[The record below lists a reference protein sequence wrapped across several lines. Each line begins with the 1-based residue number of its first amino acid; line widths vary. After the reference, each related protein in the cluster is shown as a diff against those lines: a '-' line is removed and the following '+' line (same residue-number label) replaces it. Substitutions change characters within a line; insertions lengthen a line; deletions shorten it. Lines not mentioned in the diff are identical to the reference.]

1 MENWGKIEGLN
12 KKDLEKLQNKKLSY
26 FLKNVISKSPYYVDL
41 FKKNKIK
48 LSEIKT
54 VSDLRKI
61 PFTTKE
67 DIAPPNNPERFI
79 IKGEKPVHVH
89 FTAGR
94 TAAPTPFFYT
104 EYDLNNLKEV
114 GKRLFN
120 IFKADKK
127 DIAVNAFPYAPHLAF
142 WQSYFALNAA
152 GVMALHSGGGKVLG
166 TEKII
171 RSAAGMKATTLLGM
185 PGYIYHLL
193 RVASE
198 EKVNL
203 KSVNKII
210 LGGERVDQGL
220 KDKLKS
226 FLGNKARILSTYGFT
241 EGKCVWGQCSENSG
255 YHLYPDLEYIE
266 IVDKNGEDVGEG
278 EKGEI
283 VYTALDWRGSVVL
296 RYKTG
301 DLVDGIYYD
310 KCECGRTIRLGNKI
324 ERTSEVKEFNLVKLK
339 GNLVNL
345 NVFYSIINQFKEIE
359 EWQIVIKKRNNDP
372 YELDELYLYV
382 STKKTD
388 FEKLKTRINEK
399 VKEATE
405 ITFSDIIQVKN
416 EEMINRLGLETELK
430 ERRIV
435 DKR

>member
-1 MENWGKIEGLN
+1 MENWGKIECLN
-12 KKDLEKLQNKKLSY
+12 KSDIEKLQNKKFSY
-26 FLKNVISKSPYYVDL
+26 LLKNVIPNHPYYKEL
-41 FKKNKIK
+41 FKKKN
-48 LSEIKT
+48 IKT
-54 VSDLRKI
+54 LSDLKKI
-61 PFTTKE
+61 PFTTKA
-67 DIAPPNNPERFI
+67 DIAPPNAERFI
-79 IKGEKPVHVH
+79 VNNIKPVHVH

-94 TAAPTPFFYT
+94 TSVPTPFFYT

-142 WQSYFALNAA
+142 WQSYFALNAV

-193 RVASE
+193 RTAKE
-198 EKVNL
+198 EKIDL
-203 KSVNKII
+203 SSVNKII
-210 LGGERVDQGL
+210 LGGERVDKGL
-220 KDKLKS
+220 KEKLRS

-241 EGKCVWGQCSENSG
+241 EGKCVWGQCSEDSG
-255 YHLYPDLEYIE
+255 YHLYPDLEFIE
-266 IVDKNGEDVGEG
+266 IVDKNGENVEEG

-283 VYTALDWRGSVVL
+283 VYSALDWRGSVVL

-301 DLVDGIYYD
+301 DLVNGIYYD
-310 KCECGRTIRLGNKI
+310 KCDCGRTIRLGNKI

-372 YELDELYLYV
+372 YEIDELQLYV
-382 STKKTD
+382 SVKKAD
-388 FEKLKTRINEK
+388 FDKLKTKINEK
-399 VKEATE
+399 VKTATE
-405 ITFSDIIQVKN
+405 ITFTEIIQVKN

>member
-1 MENWGKIEGLN
+1 MEAWGKIEGLG
-12 KKDLEKLQNKKLSY
+12 KKDIEKLQNKKLSY
-26 FLKNVISKSPYYVDL
+26 FIKNVVSKSSYYVDL

-54 VSDLRKI
+54 VHDLKKI

-67 DIAPPNNPERFI
+67 DITPPNNPERFV

-203 KSVNKII
+203 SSVNKII
-210 LGGERVDQGL
+210 LGGERIDQGL
-220 KDKLKS
+220 RDKLKG
-226 FLGNKARILSTYGFT
+226 FLKNARILSTYGFT

-266 IVDKNGEDVGEG
+266 VVDKNGENVGEG

-301 DLVDGIYYD
+301 DLVDGIHYN

-388 FEKLKTRINEK
+388 FEKLKTKINEK

-405 ITFSDIIQVKN
+405 ITFTDIIQVKN